1 MLKSRVITAL
11 ILLPLAVYG
20 ILFLSNSSFAAV
32 VGLIILIGA
41 YEWAGFAK
49 FPSRL
54 AKLALVV
61 LVATII
67 YSLWLMNFVVSANVM
82 NGVAAAFWLFALI
95 LVLGYP
101 ASANFWKDKSLII
114 AIMGIVLLTL
124 TWYSL
129 ISLHAI
135 EKLQFAHS
143 SISGPYLVL
152 FLMILIWLADTGAYF
167 SGKRFGKNKLAP
179 SVSPGKSREGVYGG
193 LLLAIIAAIL
203 FALWHHGS
211 SQDYLNIISIT
222 IVTVV
227 FSVIGDL
234 MESMFKRQS
243 SIKDSSNLL
252 PGHGGILDRIDSVTA
267 AGPVFFIAISLAY

>member
-32 VGLIILIGA
+32 VGLIMLIGT

-67 YSLWLMNFVVSANVM
+67 YSLWLMNFVLSANVM

-114 AIMGIVLLTL
+114 AIMVILLLTM

-135 EKLQFAHS
+135 EKLKFAQS

-179 SVSPGKSREGVYGG
+179 SVS
-193 LLLAIIAAIL
+193 
-203 FALWHHGS
+203 
-211 SQDYLNIISIT
+211 Q
-222 IVTVV
+222 
-227 FSVIGDL
+227 
-234 MESMFKRQS
+234 
-243 SIKDSSNLL
+243 
-252 PGHGGILDRIDSVTA
+252 
-267 AGPVFFIAISLAY
+267 